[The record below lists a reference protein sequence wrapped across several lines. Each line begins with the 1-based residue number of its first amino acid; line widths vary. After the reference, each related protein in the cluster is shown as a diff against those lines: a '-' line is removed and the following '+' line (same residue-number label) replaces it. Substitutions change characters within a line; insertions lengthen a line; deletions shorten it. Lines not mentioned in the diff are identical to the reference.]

1 MSSGDQAAVAGSWF
15 DNHCHLGSDA
25 EEALEWARSAG
36 VVGFVNVG
44 TDLDNSRAAISVARS
59 HPDVWA
65 TAGVHPHE
73 ASHGMRGIEDLL
85 DDDVVVAIGET
96 GLDHHYDHSPR
107 RAQADVFAAHV
118 ALANEREMPIVIHT
132 REAWEET
139 FALLDTEGVPE
150 RMVFHC
156 FTGGPQEATACVE
169 RGAMLSFSGIVT
181 FATADDIR
189 EAAAQSPLGQVMVET
204 DSPYL
209 TPVPH
214 RGKPNEPANVALV
227 GAAVAAAMGIDSGE
241 VAMATSENAWR
252 FYGLG
257 EASGGR

>member
-1 MSSGDQAAVAGSWF
+1 LSQAASTGVGGEWF
-15 DNHCHLGSDA
+15 DNHCHLGSNA
-25 EEALEWARSAG
+25 EEALERARSAG

-44 TDLDNSRAAISVARS
+44 TDFDNSRAAISVARS

-73 ASHGMRGIEDLL
+73 ASHGMRGIVDLL
-85 DDDVVVAIGET
+85 DDEAVVAVGET

-107 RAQADVFAAHV
+107 QAQADVFAAHV

-150 RMVFHC
+150 RTVFHC
-156 FTGGPQEATACVE
+156 FTGGPQEAVACVE
-169 RGAMLSFSGIVT
+169 RGAMLSFSGIIT
-181 FATADDIR
+181 FATAHDVR
-189 EAAAQSPLGQVMVET
+189 EAAARIPLEQVMVET

-227 GAAVAAAMGIDSGE
+227 GAALAEAMGLESSE
-241 VAMATSENAWR
+241 VAIATSGNARR

-257 EASGGR
+257 DAAGAL

>member
-1 MSSGDQAAVAGSWF
+1 MSQAASTGVGGQWF

-25 EEALEWARSAG
+25 EVLLDRARSAG

-73 ASHGMRGIEDLL
+73 ASHGMRGIGELL
-85 DDDVVVAIGET
+85 DDEVVVAVGET
-96 GLDHHYDHSPR
+96 GLDHHYDYSPR

-132 REAWEET
+132 REAWEEAFT
-139 FALLDTEGVPE
+139 LLDAEGVPE
-150 RMVFHC
+150 RTVFHC
-156 FTGGPQEATACVE
+156 FTGGPQEAAACVE
-169 RGAMLSFSGIVT
+169 RRAMLSFSGIVT
-181 FATADDIR
+181 FATAHGVR
-189 EAAAQSPLGQVMVET
+189 EAAAQCPLDQVMVET

-227 GAAVAAAMGIDSGE
+227 GAAVAVAMGIDPDE
-241 VAMATSENAWR
+241 LAMATSGNARR

-257 EASGGR
+257 EAAGAC